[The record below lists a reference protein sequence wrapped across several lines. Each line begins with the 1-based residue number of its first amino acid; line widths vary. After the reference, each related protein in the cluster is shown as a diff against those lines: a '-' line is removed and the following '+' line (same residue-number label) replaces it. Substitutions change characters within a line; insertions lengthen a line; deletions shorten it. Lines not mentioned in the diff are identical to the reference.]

1 MAKIALANWN
11 GSLMPIEEVKVS
23 VLDRAFLFGDAIYE
37 ALRVYRGR
45 IFLWAEHRQRLANSL
60 RELRIEFDIERLSDR
75 VVQTLAASK
84 VQEGLVYIQVTR
96 GEAMRTHHFPNPPAV
111 PNELVY
117 VVDYGGDPAA
127 RYRETGVKTVKYP
140 DIRWA
145 RRDIKSTNL
154 LGNCLAAQAAAEAN
168 CHEAILVEPDGQ
180 ISEGTHSSVFAVQD
194 GKLITA
200 PTDQHILPGI
210 TRSFVLKL
218 ARDVNIGVMEH
229 RFRESD
235 LPSIEELFLTSTTSE
250 VLPIIAVDDQPIS
263 GGAPGPVTRRLA
275 KAYQKAVADWLATP
289 ESTS

>member
-1 MAKIALANWN
+1 MSKIALANWN
-11 GSLMPIEEVKVS
+11 GSLMPIDEVKVS

-37 ALRVYRGR
+37 AMRVYRNR
-45 IFLWAEHRQRLANSL
+45 MFLWAEHRQRLATSL
-60 RELRIEFDIERLSDR
+60 RELRIDCDVERLSQR
-75 VVQTLAASK
+75 AEETLAASK
-84 VQEGLVYIQVTR
+84 VAEGLVYIQVTR
-96 GEAMRTHHFPNPPAV
+96 GVATRTHHFPNPPAA

-127 RYRETGVKTVKYP
+127 RYRETGVKTVKFP
-140 DIRWA
+140 DLRWA

-200 PTDQHILPGI
+200 PADQHILPGI

-218 ARDVNIGVMEH
+218 ARDVGIGVMEH

-235 LPSIEELFLTSTTSE
+235 LPVIEELFLTSTTSE

-263 GGAPGPVTRRLA
+263 GGVPGPITRRLA
-275 KAYQKAVADWLATP
+275 KAYQNAVAGWLATP
-289 ESTS
+289 EPMP

>member
-1 MAKIALANWN
+1 MSKIALANWN
-11 GSLMPIEEVKVS
+11 GALMPIDEVKVS

-37 ALRVYRGR
+37 AMRVYRGR
-45 IFLWAEHRQRLANSL
+45 MFLWAEHRQRLANSL
-60 RELRIEFDIERLSDR
+60 RELRIDCDVDRLSRR
-75 VVQTLAASK
+75 VAETLAASQ
-84 VQEGLVYIQVTR
+84 VAEGLVYIQVTR
-96 GEAMRTHHFPNPPAV
+96 GVATRTHHFPNPPAS

-154 LGNCLAAQAAAEAN
+154 LGNCLAAQAAAEAS
-168 CHEAILVEPDGQ
+168 CHEAVLVEPDGQ
-180 ISEGTHSSVFAVQD
+180 ISEGTHSSVFAVQS

-200 PTDQHILPGI
+200 PADQHILPGI

-218 ARDVNIGVMEH
+218 ARDVGIGVMEH

-235 LPSIEELFLTSTTSE
+235 LPVIEELFLTSTTSE
-250 VLPIIAVDDQPIS
+250 VLPIVAVDNQPIN
-263 GGAPGPVTRRLA
+263 GGVPGPITRRLA
-275 KAYQKAVADWLATP
+275 KAYQNAVAVWLATP
-289 ESTS
+289 ETMP